1 MTAHAFNDYRLEV
14 PEYDPRGLEFLDDL
28 AEEGGVCLRAAA
40 VLRSFASRHGC
51 NVEGSVHPV
60 RDWAARETWL
70 GGHGRFPE
78 ASESRLI
85 LRWTSQQGFFTQRR
99 WVVELLLSTHPRGSV
114 TQENLMLPGDV
125 LYPVGLGAA
134 TTSGDGTGWHIVP
147 PLRDPEQVGQL
158 LRRRLVHDGV
168 ASRAAWLESHD
179 REKDIDYIGGY
190 PVIVAWDTDGDEY
203 AAALTEGI
211 TTLTNHWDQDT
222 AAVPS
227 DWYDRST
234 YQSPLPGVVIA
245 HQ

>member
-1 MTAHAFNDYRLEV
+1 MTTHLFGDYCLDV

-40 VLRSFASRHGC
+40 VLRSFGTRHGC

-60 RDWAARETWL
+60 RDWAPRERWL
-70 GGHGRFPE
+70 GGHGRFAE

-85 LRWTSQQGFFTQRR
+85 LRWTSQKGFFTQRR
-99 WVVELLLSTHPRGSV
+99 WVIEILLSTSPQGSV
-114 TQENLMLPGDV
+114 TQESLMLPGDV

-147 PLRDPEQVGQL
+147 VLQDPKQVGQL
-158 LRRRLVHDGV
+158 LRRRLIKDGV
-168 ASRAAWLESHD
+168 AARAGWLERHD
-179 REKDIDYIGGY
+179 REKEIWYLGGY
-190 PVIVAWDTDGDEY
+190 PEIVPWDDADDEY
-203 AAALTEGI
+203 AAALDEGI
-211 TTLTNHWDQDT
+211 TALAKHWEKAT
-222 AAVPS
+222 PVPS

>member
-1 MTAHAFNDYRLEV
+1 MTSTFAFNDYRLEI
-14 PEYDPRGLEFLDDL
+14 PEHDLHGLEFINTL
-28 AEEGGVCLRAAA
+28 AEEGGVNLRAAA
-40 VLRSFASRHGC
+40 VLRSFATRHGC

-60 RDWAARETWL
+60 RDWTPRETWL
-70 GGHGRFPE
+70 GGHGRFAE

-85 LRWTSQQGFFTQRR
+85 LRWTSQEGFFTRRR
-99 WVVELLLSTHPRGSV
+99 WVVELLLSTSPQGSV
-114 TQENLMLPGDV
+114 TQERLLLPGDV

-147 PLRDPEQVGQL
+147 PLRDPEHVGQL

-168 ASRAAWLESHD
+168 AARAAWLESHD
-179 REKDIDYIGGY
+179 REKDIDYVGGY

-203 AAALTEGI
+203 AAALAEGI
-211 TTLTNHWDQDT
+211 TALTHHWDQDT
-222 AAVPS
+222 AVPS
-227 DWYDRST
+227 DWYDRSA

>member
-1 MTAHAFNDYRLEV
+1 MTTHLFGDYCLDV

-40 VLRSFASRHGC
+40 VLRSFGTRHGC

-60 RDWAARETWL
+60 RDWAPRERWL
-70 GGHGRFPE
+70 GGHGRFAE

-85 LRWTSQQGFFTQRR
+85 LRWTSQKGFFTQRR
-99 WVVELLLSTHPRGSV
+99 WVIEILLSTSPQGSV
-114 TQENLMLPGDV
+114 TQESLMMPGDV

-147 PLRDPEQVGQL
+147 VLRDPKQVGQL
-158 LRRRLVHDGV
+158 LRRRLIKDGV
-168 ASRAAWLESHD
+168 AARAVWLESHN
-179 REKDIDYIGGY
+179 RENEVWYLGGY
-190 PVIVAWDTDGDEY
+190 PEIVPWDDADDEY
-203 AAALTEGI
+203 AAALDEGI
-211 TTLTNHWDQDT
+211 TALAKHWEKAT
-222 AAVPS
+222 PVPS

-234 YQSPLPGVVIA
+234 YQSPLPGGGIA

>member
-1 MTAHAFNDYRLEV
+1 MTTHLFGDYCLDV

-40 VLRSFASRHGC
+40 VLRSFGTRHGC

-60 RDWAARETWL
+60 RDWAPRERWL
-70 GGHGRFPE
+70 GGHGRFAE

-85 LRWTSQQGFFTQRR
+85 LRWTSQKGFFTQRR
-99 WVVELLLSTHPRGSV
+99 WVIEILLSTSPQGSV
-114 TQENLMLPGDV
+114 TQESLMLPGDV

-147 PLRDPEQVGQL
+147 VLQDPKQVGQL
-158 LRRRLVHDGV
+158 LRRRLIKDGV
-168 ASRAAWLESHD
+168 AARADWLESHN
-179 REKDIDYIGGY
+179 RENEVWYLGGY
-190 PVIVAWDTDGDEY
+190 PEIVPWDDADDEY
-203 AAALTEGI
+203 AAALDEGI
-211 TTLTNHWDQDT
+211 TALAKHWEKAT
-222 AAVPS
+222 PVPS